1 MAKRNLA
8 YYGYITQCDTTTNMG
23 MNSCPKDCFP
33 YSFQSCLDD
42 SVELNRVKQEYN
54 KQSYQFISTP
64 FGARWSEF
72 VSWKQFVADKV
83 SKISQLSN
91 NTANIT
97 GYISYSFRVNC
108 PYGNL
113 VRDENTYEDKECKD
127 CREERFI
134 AERSWELR
142 NSDFG

>member
-1 MAKRNLA
+1 MAKRNLG

-54 KQSYQFISTP
+54 KQSYQFISSP

-108 PYGNL
+108 KHGCM
-113 VRDENTYEDKECKD
+113 VRDENTYIDKECIE
-127 CREERFI
+127 CLRERSS
-134 AERSWELR
+134 AERSWER
-142 NSDFG
+142 YDGGF

>member
-1 MAKRNLA
+1 MSRKTLN
-8 YYGYITQCDTTTNMG
+8 YGGYITICDTTTNMG
-23 MNSCPKDCFP
+23 MLDCPKNCFP
-33 YSFQSCLDD
+33 YSFQSCLSD

-54 KQSYQFISTP
+54 KQSYQFISSP

-83 SKISQLSN
+83 GKISQLSN

-108 PYGNL
+108 PHGCL
-113 VRDENTYEDKECKD
+113 VRDENTYQDNECIE
-127 CREERFI
+127 CQRARYS
-134 AERSWELR
+134 AERSWER
-142 NSDFG
+142 YDGEF

>member
-1 MAKRNLA
+1 
-8 YYGYITQCDTTTNMG
+8 
-23 MNSCPKDCFP
+23 MNSCPINCFP

-54 KQSYQFISTP
+54 KQSYQFISSP
-64 FGARWSEF
+64 FGA
-72 VSWKQFVADKV
+72 SWKQFVADKV

-108 PYGNL
+108 KHGCM
-113 VRDENTYEDKECKD
+113 VRDENTYVDNECGD
-127 CREERFI
+127 CQQERFS
-134 AERSWELR
+134 AERSWER
-142 NSDFG
+142 YDGEF

>member
-1 MAKRNLA
+1 MSKRTLN
-8 YYGYITQCDTTTNMG
+8 YGGYITICDTTTNMG
-23 MNSCPKDCFP
+23 MSSCPKDCFP
-33 YSFQSCLDD
+33 YSFQSCLSD

-54 KQSYQFISTP
+54 KQSYQFISSP
-64 FGARWSEF
+64 FGARWCES

-108 PYGNL
+108 KHGCM
-113 VRDENTYEDKECKD
+113 VRDENTYQDNECIE
-127 CREERFI
+127 CLRERSSV
-134 AERSWELR
+134 ERSWER
-142 NSDFG
+142 YDGEF

>member
-1 MAKRNLA
+1 MSRETLN
-8 YYGYITQCDTTTNMG
+8 YGGYITICDKTTNMG

-33 YSFQSCLDD
+33 YSFQSCLND

-54 KQSYQFISTP
+54 KQSYQFISSP
-64 FGARWSEF
+64 FGAW
-72 VSWKQFVADKV
+72 WKQFVADKV

-108 PYGNL
+108 PYGCL
-113 VRDENTYEDKECKD
+113 VRDENTYIDKECKD
-127 CREERFI
+127 CQRERYS
-134 AERSWELR
+134 AERSWELY
-142 NSDFG
+142 DGEF

>member
-1 MAKRNLA
+1 MSRKTLN
-8 YYGYITQCDTTTNMG
+8 YGGYISICDITTNMG
-23 MNSCPKDCFP
+23 MNSCPPNCFP
-33 YSFQSCLDD
+33 YFFQSCLSD

-54 KQSYQFISTP
+54 RESYKFISSP

-108 PYGNL
+108 LHGCL
-113 VRDENTYEDKECKD
+113 VRDENTYQDNECIE
-127 CREERFI
+127 CQRARYS
-134 AERSWELR
+134 AERSWER
-142 NSDFG
+142 YDGEF